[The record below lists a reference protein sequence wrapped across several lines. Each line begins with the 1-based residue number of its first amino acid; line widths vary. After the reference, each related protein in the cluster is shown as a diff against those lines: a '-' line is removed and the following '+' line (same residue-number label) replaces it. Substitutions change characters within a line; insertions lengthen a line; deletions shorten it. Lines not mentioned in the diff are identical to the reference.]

1 VTGRRPA
8 PGFGQ
13 AMPSE
18 RRVAGKMWSVEK
30 EVEEAERSSSDEVG
44 GEAPE
49 PVRNVH
55 WCQLGKVHGEFT
67 EEDGL
72 SADSSMV
79 YGIKGSG
86 SLMVHQ
92 WFMG

>member
-1 VTGRRPA
+1 
-8 PGFGQ
+8 
-13 AMPSE
+13 
-18 RRVAGKMWSVEK
+18 MWSVEK

-49 PVRNVH
+49 PVGNVH

-79 YGIKGSG
+79 YGIKGSDWAPPCPG
-86 SLMVHQ
+86 V
-92 WFMG
+92 